1 MIRIKHFVLTAAA
14 ALALTACEQPGA
26 NYSTANRGNTANIS
40 NANANAAKPV
50 AAAPTKEALMTLER
64 SAYEAFK
71 NKNAGFWDGFLSSN
85 FVGFGQNGRLDRA
98 AAIKEYSGAD
108 CDVKSYTIS
117 DESMMPLGAD
127 AAAITYKVAI
137 DGTCG
142 GQKMPANTWAAGV
155 YVREGDSW
163 KGAFHAETPVTD
175 ANSPTPKAAP
185 ASAATSPAGAP
196 ADAMATTL
204 MAVETKAWDAWKQR
218 DAKAVEAIM
227 AKDFT
232 YLSGTGPQNK
242 AASIKLWSEPK
253 CEGLTYTHSEP
264 KSVSLSKDVA
274 LVTYKAD
281 VKGTCDGKAI
291 PPSVLAASFSVKEGD
306 NWKNA
311 FYTDV
316 NR

>member
-14 ALALTACEQPGA
+14 ALALTACEPA
-26 NYSTANRGNTANIS
+26 TNAPANRANTSNIS

-71 NKNAGFWDGFLSSN
+71 TKNAGFWDGFLSSN

-204 MAVETKAWDAWKQR
+204 MAVETQAWDAWKQR